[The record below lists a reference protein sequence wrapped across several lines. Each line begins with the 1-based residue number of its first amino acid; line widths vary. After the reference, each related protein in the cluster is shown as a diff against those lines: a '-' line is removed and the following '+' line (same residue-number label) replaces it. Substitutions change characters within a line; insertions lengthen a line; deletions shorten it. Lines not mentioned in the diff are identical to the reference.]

1 MFSILL
7 YVCQLHFSFWPEDAM
22 SALQRTVYRDCL
34 RLARLHDRLPHLKAL
49 LRRPCT
55 MTVRFYDD
63 VSETW
68 KGEVETSALQAADS
82 MPGPPFHARIR
93 KLPRFFDG
101 VSETWK
107 SEAET
112 HMADALE
119 ETHHEDETAA
129 LDRPQLLKMALA
141 GQGQIMMIPG
151 LNQFHLRWAGMFDA
165 RGEPWQPR
173 PAERFV
179 EQLMC
184 GGEYF
189 RGQLMPPCEEEG
201 SDRQLGPPVSAAALV
216 RDFARAA
223 PPQGDEQ
230 GDDLL
235 DTAFEVLRLFS
246 DNVALAEEAGL
257 RTAQGEEGEG
267 GECPA
272 PAPGARLVLAPAGQ
286 KPRRGSLLVAHP
298 AVVDPCFG
306 RALLL
311 MCHHHASV
319 DDNGDGGGGS
329 ADVAAPAEAAAG
341 SLGLI
346 LNKPTPHTLSELPDF
361 DAGALAGNALF
372 YGGPVLDGVHL
383 LHCRAELAADASLGC
398 RPLLLTGDGEEEGAA
413 AVAQEGGGQLYHMRG
428 KEALAAAAAMV
439 ADGRAEASD
448 FKLLLGSARW
458 GDGQLDGE
466 VEQNSWL
473 TVLEAA
479 AAVAPSVDGA
489 AGVGGG
495 GDGGGHGGSAMRE
508 LAYAPRGVPALE
520 LQQAAKGAAPPG
532 LSGYASLHK
541 QHVPACGTALWGDVL
556 RQLGGEYACWARLAE
571 KNEAVY
577 AAVQRRE
584 TRYEEDDGDGSGVID
599 FIDFFGDDDGDDDP

>member
-1 MFSILL
+1 
-7 YVCQLHFSFWPEDAM
+7 M
-22 SALQRTVYRDCL
+22 SALQRTLYRDCL
-34 RLARLHDRLPHLKAL
+34 RLARLHDRLPYLKAL
-49 LRRPCT
+49 LQRPRT

-63 VSETW
+63 D
-68 KGEVETSALQAADS
+68 SAS
-82 MPGPPFHARIR
+82 
-93 KLPRFFDG
+93 
-101 VSETWK
+101 WK
-107 SEAET
+107 SLPEYR
-112 HMADALE
+112 MAFTLE
-119 ETHHEDETAA
+119 NLED
-129 LDRPQLLKMALA
+129 
-141 GQGQIMMIPG
+141 GQTKEEIIA
-151 LNQFHLRWAGMFDA
+151 LNQFNRSWTDMFDA
-165 RGEPWQPR
+165 RGEPWPPR

-189 RGQLMPPCEEEG
+189 RGQLMCEEG
-201 SDRQLGPPVSAAALV
+201 SDRRLGPPVSAAALV
-216 RDFARAA
+216 RDFARAP
-223 PPQGDEQ
+223 PPQGDDQ
-230 GDDLL
+230 GGDLL
-235 DTAFEVLRLFS
+235 DSAFEVMRLFS
-246 DNVALAEEAGL
+246 GNVALAEEAGL

-267 GECPA
+267 VEKEGEEEGGGAP
-272 PAPGARLVLAPAGQ
+272 PAPGCARLVLAPAGQ
-286 KPRRGSLLVAHP
+286 KPGRGSLLVAHP
-298 AVVDPCFG
+298 AMVHPCFA
-306 RALLL
+306 RSLLL
-311 MCHHHASV
+311 MCHHHAS
-319 DDNGDGGGGS
+319 DDDDGDGDGGGGNGGGGGGGGV
-329 ADVAAPAEAAAG
+329 DGGAPAEAAAG

-346 LNKPTPHTLSELPDF
+346 LNKPTPHTLAELPDF

-413 AVAQEGGGQLYHMRG
+413 AVAQEGGGKGQLYHMRG

-473 TVLEAA
+473 VVLEAAAAAAA
-479 AAVAPSVDGA
+479 AAVAPSIGGA
-489 AGVGGG
+489 GGVGGG
-495 GDGGGHGGSAMRE
+495 GAGGGGHGGSAMRE

-584 TRYEEDDGDGSGVID
+584 TRYEDDDGDGSGVID